1 MISNKRKRAA
11 LINTLTDIQLNELGR
26 EFEKSSYLRAERSI
40 LISERLNISVQ
51 VVQAWFSQQREYRRN
66 VKKRDK
72 SCNSDESIPQ
82 AGEDTRSNF
91 YRRTESLHI
100 NISQHSPEWWNALNH
115 KSSNNLHSG
124 ISPHQNVLNQ
134 QLPYNSSS
142 NVRMRVPL
150 LSIRTNIGNITPRP
164 LNYTP
169 AAINLAE
176 NSGRLPINI
185 GNYVNNHRVNASSP
199 SSIISN
205 SIPINRTI
213 DNEEILTYEEIVA
226 VIKASPDLCY
236 SDEIVAILDN
246 TVF

>member
-11 LINTLTDIQLNELGR
+11 LINTLTDIQLSELGH

-72 SCNSDESIPQ
+72 FCNSDESSPQ
-82 AGEDTRSNF
+82 AREDTQSNF
-91 YRRTESLHI
+91 YPRAESLHI
-100 NISQHSPEWWNALNH
+100 NICQHSPEWWNALNH
-115 KSSNNLHSG
+115 KSSNISYSR

-134 QLPYNSSS
+134 QSPYNSFS
-142 NVRMRVPL
+142 NVTMRVPL
-150 LSIRTNIGNITPRP
+150 LSIRTNIGDITPPP

-169 AAINLAE
+169 AA
-176 NSGRLPINI
+176 PI
-185 GNYVNNHRVNASSP
+185 VNNLRVNASSP
-199 SSIISN
+199 SSVVTN